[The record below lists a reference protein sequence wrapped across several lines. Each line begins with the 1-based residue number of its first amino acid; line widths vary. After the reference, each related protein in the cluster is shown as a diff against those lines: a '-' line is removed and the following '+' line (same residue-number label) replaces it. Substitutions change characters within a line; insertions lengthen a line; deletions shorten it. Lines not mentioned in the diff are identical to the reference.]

1 MKEKEQTYEYTVEV
15 IDVLIT
21 FLRIATKRCFNSKLL
36 LHQSWQRGY
45 SGSSFL
51 TTPLVKLWSTVLQ
64 SDP

>member
-51 TTPLVKLWSTVLQ
+51 TTPLVKL
-64 SDP
+64 